1 MLHVAVGGGT
11 LLFEEFFLDLTEDA
25 MLKVKPGGRAAHP
38 SEVALNAEVPAD
50 VHDGMVVNG
59 ISSRIIIFSL

>member
-38 SEVALNAEVPAD
+38 SEVALNAD